1 MYTTSIVQRRSTL
14 ACPLR
19 NDSVEKPVTRD
30 KGQVEGYLVPLRV
43 FLKSRTGTSKVG

>member
-19 NDSVEKPVTRD
+19 NDRVENPVTPD
-30 KGQVEGYLVPLRV
+30 KGQVEGYIVPLRV
-43 FLKSRTGTSKVG
+43 FSKSRIGTSNVR